1 LLWLHK
7 LRAIS
12 VQRCILHTDSRVIAG
27 KIEKDCIAREPTLK
41 RYLALVR
48 RMENYFKGFT
58 KEYIERAKNAE
69 ADELVKATA
78 RSTPLPADVFCGIPP
93 LSKGRQS

>member
-1 LLWLHK
+1 
-7 LRAIS
+7 
-12 VQRCILHTDSRVIAG
+12 
-27 KIEKDCIAREPTLK
+27 
-41 RYLALVR
+41 
-48 RMENYFKGFT
+48 MENYFKGFT